1 VEREPSMPMS
11 STDCD
16 YDAKVVVTI
25 DDLLSQGGAL
35 KILVDRITQVFD
47 AVTPKGQ

>member
-1 VEREPSMPMS
+1 MPMP

-16 YDAKVVVTI
+16 YDDKVVVII
-25 DDLLSQGGAL
+25 DDLLPQGGAL
-35 KILVDRITQVFD
+35 KIFVDRITQVFD